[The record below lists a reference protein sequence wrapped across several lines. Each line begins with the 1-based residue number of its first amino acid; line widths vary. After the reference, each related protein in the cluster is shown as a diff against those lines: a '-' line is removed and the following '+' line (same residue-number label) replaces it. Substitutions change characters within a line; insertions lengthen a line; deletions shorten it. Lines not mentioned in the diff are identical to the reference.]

1 MGRVGVAGQGVGSVH
16 RTLFFFFFLL
26 FFPPAFSESY
36 CFIIHAMGANRPLA
50 GRLRSQYSQFTGHCA
65 PRARGPPRTTPQSS
79 PPRAEDPRLS
89 SPALSEGGQNGSVEP
104 GGCGERA
111 CSLPRRPAPRL
122 LAEAAPGVES
132 NARSSHCS
140 GSGCPGERESLPA
153 RGAGGRQQ
161 AGLNSRLCSGSGRGG
176 EPVNSSGMK
185 KKKIRGRS
193 LWARCSGDKSR
204 HSAVRVRVPPARQ
217 RAARAIFREAGR
229 VSPFSPPPRELGCLS
244 LSLSVFFLT
253 TLRKVIS
260 HEAAA

>member
-1 MGRVGVAGQGVGSVH
+1 
-16 RTLFFFFFLL
+16 
-26 FFPPAFSESY
+26 
-36 CFIIHAMGANRPLA
+36 MGANRPLA

-79 PPRAEDPRLS
+79 PPRAEDPGLS
-89 SPALSEGGQNGSVEP
+89 SPAVSEGGQNGSVES
-104 GGCGERA
+104 GGCRERA

-161 AGLNSRLCSGSGRGG
+161 AGLNSRLCSCSGRGG

-185 KKKIRGRS
+185 KKKK
-193 LWARCSGDKSR
+193 KS
-204 HSAVRVRVPPARQ
+204 A
-217 RAARAIFREAGR
+217 AGR
-229 VSPFSPPPRELGCLS
+229 FGHGAVETSRVTARSASGSPRRAREQPEPSSEKPGESVPSHPRPRARVSLALS
-244 LSLSVFFLT
+244 LCFFLT

>member
-1 MGRVGVAGQGVGSVH
+1 
-16 RTLFFFFFLL
+16 
-26 FFPPAFSESY
+26 
-36 CFIIHAMGANRPLA
+36 MGANRPLA

-79 PPRAEDPRLS
+79 PPRAEDPGLS
-89 SPALSEGGQNGSVEP
+89 SPAVSEGGQNGSVES
-104 GGCGERA
+104 GGCRERA

-161 AGLNSRLCSGSGRGG
+161 AGLNSRLCSCSGRGG

-185 KKKIRGRS
+185 KKKKNPRQVALGTVQWRQVASQRGPRPGPPGAPESSPSHLQRS
-193 LWARCSGDKSR
+193 RESQSLLT
-204 HSAVRVRVPPARQ
+204 PA
-217 RAARAIFREAGR
+217 
-229 VSPFSPPPRELGCLS
+229 RELGCLS
-244 LSLSVFFLT
+244 LSLSVF
-253 TLRKVIS
+253 S
-260 HEAAA
+260 

>member
-16 RTLFFFFFLL
+16 RTLFFFFFSS
-26 FFPPAFSESY
+26 FFSPAFPESY

-79 PPRAEDPRLS
+79 PPRAEDPGLS
-89 SPALSEGGQNGSVEP
+89 SPAVSEGGQNGSVES
-104 GGCGERA
+104 GGCRERA

-161 AGLNSRLCSGSGRGG
+161 AGLNSRLCSCSGRGG
-176 EPVNSSGMK
+176 EPVNSSGMKK

-229 VSPFSPPPRELGCLS
+229 VSPFSPPPESSGVSRS
-244 LSLSVFFLT
+244 LSLFFLNN
-253 TLRKVIS
+253 S
-260 HEAAA
+260 AQGH

>member
-1 MGRVGVAGQGVGSVH
+1 MGWVGWVLRGRGWGAS
-16 RTLFFFFFLL
+16 TEPSSFFFLL

-185 KKKIRGRS
+185 KKKNPRQVALGTVQWRQVASQRGPRPGPPGAPESSPSHLQRS
-193 LWARCSGDKSR
+193 RESQSLLT
-204 HSAVRVRVPPARQ
+204 PAP
-217 RAARAIFREAGR
+217 RAR
-229 VSPFSPPPRELGCLS
+229 VSLALS
-244 LSLSVFFLT
+244 LCFFLNN
-253 TLRKVIS
+253 S
-260 HEAAA
+260 AQGH